1 MKTYTETEIWNQ
13 CNNNLHNGKNESDR
27 VFILKSDFDKAK
39 EKFKDSLA
47 LVLTDKKFRTLKEV
61 LELAE
66 ECFESDEK

>member
-1 MKTYTETEIWNQ
+1 MKTYILE
-13 CNNNLHNGKNESDR
+13 ESDLSIEGCKKY
-27 VFILKSDFDKAK
+27 VNKEVILKSDFDKAK
-39 EKFKDSLA
+39 EKFKDSLP